1 MLDEPRRPGPVAVI
15 EDDEM
20 SRHAIGRLL
29 QAGGFEPTLFE
40 SAETFLQSPPSR
52 DWLCLIV
59 DVQLP
64 GMSGIDLQR
73 RLRLERPEVPIIVT
87 TGNRQEVIRERAH
100 QAGCAAFLWKP
111 FSSDSILT
119 TLASIAHQSDR

>member
-1 MLDEPRRPGPVAVI
+1 MLDEPRRSAPVGVI
-15 EDDEM
+15 EDDEI

-29 QAGGFEPTLFE
+29 QAGGFEPALFD
-40 SAETFLQSPPSR
+40 SAETFLQSPSSR

-73 RLRLERPEVPIIVT
+73 KLRLERPEVPIIVT
-87 TGNRQEVIRERAH
+87 TGNRVDVIRERAQ
-100 QAGCAAFLWKP
+100 QAGCAAFFWKP
-111 FSSDSILT
+111 FSADTILT
-119 TLASIAHQSDR
+119 TLSSLAHQSDR